1 MTRTARARQ
10 PNHMV
15 RPLAQVRKL
24 AFPRERYERMSDA
37 ELVTAVAGGDM
48 EAVGIV
54 WDRHS
59 RLVRSVLRANLRA
72 DSALEDLVQE
82 VFVVFLR
89 SASTIRSG
97 EGLRAFLATVAV
109 RTVIG
114 ELRRRRVRRWV
125 TLSPTGEV
133 PDTPLPAR
141 DLETKQVLDG
151 LMRVLGSI
159 STPLRLAFQLRHVE
173 GLEMAEVATALG
185 VSESTAKRNL
195 AKARELIVARARG
208 NEPAL
213 HQFLLREEA
222 SGGAPRSDVNASG
235 GGASDD

>member
-1 MTRTARARQ
+1 M
-10 PNHMV
+10 
-15 RPLAQVRKL
+15 RKL

-37 ELVTAVAGGDM
+37 ELVTAVAGGDT

-59 RLVRSVLRANLRA
+59 RLVRSVLRANLGG

-89 SASTIRSG
+89 SASSIRSG
-97 EGLRAFLATVAV
+97 EGLRSFLATVAV

-133 PDTPLPAR
+133 PDPPLPAR
-141 DLETKQVLDG
+141 DPESKEILDG
-151 LMRVLGSI
+151 LFRVLAGV
-159 STPLRLAFQLRHVE
+159 STPLRLAFQLRHIE
-173 GLEMAEVATALG
+173 GLEMLEVAEALG

-195 AKARELIVARARG
+195 AKARELIVARARS

-213 HQFLLREEA
+213 HQFLSQR
-222 SGGAPRSDVNASG
+222 GGDGNA
-235 GGASDD
+235 

>member
-1 MTRTARARQ
+1 MT
-10 PNHMV
+10 PK
-15 RPLAQVRKL
+15 LAPVRKL
-24 AFPRERYERMSDA
+24 TFPRERYERMSDA
-37 ELVTAVAGGDM
+37 ELVLAVASGDH

-59 RLVRSVLRANLRA
+59 RLVRSVLRANLGV

-89 SASTIRSG
+89 SATTIRSG
-97 EGLRAFLATVAV
+97 EGLRSFLATVAV

-133 PDTPLPAR
+133 PDTPLPAH
-141 DLETKQVLDG
+141 DLESKQVLDA
-151 LMRVLGSI
+151 LFRVLAGV
-159 STPLRLAFQLRHVE
+159 STPLRLAFQLRHIE
-173 GLEMAEVATALG
+173 GLEMLEVAAALG
-185 VSESTAKRNL
+185 VSESTAKRSL
-195 AKARELIVARARG
+195 TKVRELILARARG

-213 HQFLLREEA
+213 QAFLSQRE
-222 SGGAPRSDVNASG
+222 GDVDA
-235 GGASDD
+235 

>member
-1 MTRTARARQ
+1 MT
-10 PNHMV
+10 
-15 RPLAQVRKL
+15 RPLAQVTKL
-24 AFPRERYERMSDA
+24 AFPRERYARMSDA
-37 ELVTAVAGGDM
+37 ELVLAVAGGDND
-48 EAVGIV
+48 AVGIV

-59 RLVRSVLRANLRA
+59 RLVRSVLRANLGA

-97 EGLRAFLATVAV
+97 EGLRSFLATVAV

-125 TLSPTGEV
+125 TLSATGDV
-133 PDTPLPAR
+133 PDAPLPAR
-141 DLETKQVLDG
+141 DIESKQVLDG
-151 LMRVLGSI
+151 LFRVLAGV

-173 GLEMAEVATALG
+173 GLEMTEVATALG

-195 AKARELIVARARG
+195 AKARELILARARG
-208 NEPAL
+208 HEPAL
-213 HQFLLREEA
+213 YHFLSQREEDA
-222 SGGAPRSDVNASG
+222 DG
-235 GGASDD
+235 